1 MYKLFPI
8 LLFGLTGAVS
18 MAGFCFAGNRW
29 QFLSTAL
36 VCGIYSGCGYFIFV
50 YYSLA
55 HPTKAGRNASINEI
69 AVSIASITA
78 PMLGGLLVDKTGVSW
93 MPFALAAACV
103 FAALIFHL
111 VVFAGNKQR
120 KAALKEK

>member
-1 MYKLFPI
+1 
-8 LLFGLTGAVS
+8 

-29 QFLSTAL
+29 QFLFTAL

-50 YYSLA
+50 FYSLA

-78 PMLGGLLVDKTGVSW
+78 PMLGGLLADKTGKSW
-93 MPFALAAACV
+93 MPFALASLCVLAALVFHLTV
-103 FAALIFHL
+103 FA
-111 VVFAGNKQR
+111 KSRQR
-120 KAALKEK
+120 KNALLEENK